1 MMTVPKKY
9 MYCVIMLICGMY
21 THQQEAG
28 NSGLGGEQKDDD
40 DKRVSIVKREP
51 KINECY
57 LCKVDTQANANPLWS
72 SCCKARWYH
81 DQCKFGRP
89 FKSLCGSSLH
99 YCRRNKS
106 GLIPLSM
113 AIFRGKEDAERENSR
128 AIVATITE
136 GVGKRVLDMVML
148 RDHAKCSAWMHAIYC
163 GDPVVIKTILL
174 AVEQQT
180 DDSDAVWKLLTSKD
194 SGGYGCRAS
203 TPLMVAVRKKNIP
216 VIKLL
221 KDAAGL
227 RIDEYLDLKSSWG
240 ETALNLA
247 GDDLEI
253 LQLFLKEETH

>member
-1 MMTVPKKY
+1 MVTPKKY
-9 MYCVIMLICGMY
+9 MYCMIMLICCMY
-21 THQQEAG
+21 AHQQKAG

-40 DKRVSIVKREP
+40 DKRISLIKCGP
-51 KINECY
+51 NKKECY
-57 LCKVDTQANANPLWS
+57 LCKVDKQANENPLWS
-72 SCCKARWYH
+72 TCCKGHWYH
-81 DQCKFGRP
+81 DQCKFNRP
-89 FKSLCGSSLH
+89 FKALCGNSLN

-148 RDHAKCSAWMHAIYC
+148 RDHSRCSAWMHAIYC
-163 GDPVVIKTILL
+163 GDAVVVNTILL

-180 DDSDAVWKLLTSKD
+180 DDLDAVWKLLISKD

-203 TPLMVAVRKKNIP
+203 TALMIAVRKKNIP

-227 RIDEYLDLKSSWG
+227 KIDEYLDLKSSWG
-240 ETALNLA
+240 ETALSLA

-253 LQLFLKEETH
+253 LQVLLAEETH